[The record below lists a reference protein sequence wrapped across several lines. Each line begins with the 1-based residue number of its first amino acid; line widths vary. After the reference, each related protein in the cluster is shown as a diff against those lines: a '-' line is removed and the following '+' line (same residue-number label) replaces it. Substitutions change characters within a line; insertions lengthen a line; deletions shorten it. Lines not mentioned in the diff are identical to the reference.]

1 MEVKFE
7 ERNERGLHCRFCME
21 GHPLRLF
28 ETKPIKGIVCRHC
41 MENLKAYTDK

>member
-1 MEVKFE
+1 MKIEFKE
-7 ERNERGLHCRFCME
+7 TKKLGLHCRFCME

-41 MENLKAYTDK
+41 LDNLKAYTDK